1 MTQQRGG
8 HQKNSCAECANDPER
23 NSNTP
28 DAQSNKPDNVQNDET
43 EFSLR
48 NYRLTDLQACFVTEY
63 LIDLNR
69 TAAYI
74 RAGGKCEGHNAY
86 TSASRMYRNVGV
98 NREIF
103 VTY

>member
-1 MTQQRGG
+1 M
-8 HQKNSCAECANDPER
+8 
-23 NSNTP
+23 
-28 DAQSNKPDNVQNDET
+28 
-43 EFSLR
+43 
-48 NYRLTDLQACFVTEY
+48 
-63 LIDLNR
+63 NR